1 MTKAIVIKGQVDY
14 KNVGEEVEL
23 SEEDL
28 ARLVAKGF
36 VEEKEETKPKALPKK
51 RKKPQKL
58 SKEGIHGDARR
69 TN

>member
-28 ARLVAKGF
+28 ARLVALGF
-36 VEEKEETKPKALPKK
+36 VEEKEETKPKAAPKK
-51 RKKPQKL
+51 EKAPKTK
-58 SKEGIHGDARR
+58 
-69 TN
+69 

>member
-28 ARLVAKGF
+28 ARLVAMGF
-36 VEEKEETKPKALPKK
+36 VEAKEEEKPKAAPKK
-51 RKKPQKL
+51 EKAQK
-58 SKEGIHGDARR
+58 SK
-69 TN
+69 